1 MKPGLFLLTALFLS
15 LPLFSQRNAEAI
27 AIMDK
32 AYAGFEKSKGI
43 ELLFETTTI
52 DADGNT
58 YPTETGKAYIK
69 GDRFKLEMEA
79 MHIWFD
85 GETQWVFIKDA
96 NEVNISKP
104 VGQEIAAVSPLALL
118 GMYKNGYLLK
128 APVSKTV
135 NHNPVYQI
143 EMQPA
148 TGNKDFKMVTASIN
162 KNNFTVVQ
170 VVLTATNGVQTQIN
184 ISRYNANYQFNDALF
199 RFDKT
204 AHPGVEIVDL
214 R

>member
-1 MKPGLFLLTALFLS
+1 MRPGLFLFAALFLS
-15 LPLFSQRNAEAI
+15 LPLLSQRNAEAI

-32 AYAGFEKSKGI
+32 AFAGFERSQGI
-43 ELLFETTTI
+43 ELLFETTSI
-52 DADGNT
+52 DADGNA

-85 GETQWVFIKDA
+85 GETQWVFMKDA
-96 NEVNISKP
+96 NEVNISEP

-128 APVSKTV
+128 APESKTE
-135 NHNPVYQI
+135 NNIPVYQI

-148 TGNKDFKMVTASIN
+148 TGNKDFKRVTASIN
-162 KNNFTVVQ
+162 KKNYTVVQ
-170 VVLTATNGVQTQIN
+170 VVLTAVNGMQTQIN
-184 ISRYNANYQFNDALF
+184 INRYNANYQFDDALF

-204 AHPGVEIVDL
+204 AHPDAEIVDL